1 MNPLVSI
8 ISPCYNGEN
17 YVYRFLDSV
26 LSQTYDNI
34 ELIVINDGSKD
45 KTLQVLEAYR
55 SKFLDRGYS
64 YTIINQENA
73 GQSAAINQGLKVFK
87 GKYMSWID
95 SDDAMTSDAIQ
106 KKVAYME
113 KNPNVG
119 LALCKIWVVE
129 FGSYSIIGDQK
140 RTPPTEKDEFFYDFI
155 SGTNVFYTPGG
166 FFVRSL
172 MFRDA
177 MPKPLQI
184 ECPREIGQN
193 FQLILPIAF
202 KYPIGYIDDYLFYYS
217 VRLDSHSHENH
228 SFEKQNKIYDI
239 AEHVLICIA
248 NKLQYS
254 DDTERNR
261 VRRAIQVR
269 TLNSKLRCLFD
280 YKRTDGLDEIIV
292 GLKKNAAYKIVQRK
306 IALIIKYPALRYFI
320 RIIHLPKR
328 IAMKLICLIVG

>member
-55 SKFLDRGYS
+55 PKFLDRGYS

-87 GKYMSWID
+87 GEYMSWID

-106 KKVAYME
+106 KKVDYME
-113 KNPNVG
+113 RNPIVG

-129 FGSYSIIGDQK
+129 FGSYSIIGEMK
-140 RTPPTEKDEFFYDFI
+140 RIPPIGKDDFFYDFI
-155 SGTNVFYTPGG
+155 LGNNVFYTPGG
-166 FFVRSL
+166 FFVRSS
-172 MFRDA
+172 MFKDS
-177 MPKPLQI
+177 MPEPLQI
-184 ECPREIGQN
+184 ESPREIGQN
-193 FQLILPIAF
+193 FQLVLPIAF
-202 KYPIGYIDDYLFYYS
+202 KYPIGYIDEYLFYYS
-217 VRLDSHSHENH
+217 VRLDSHSREKHP
-228 SFEKQNKIYDI
+228 FEKQNKIFDI
-239 AEHVLICIA
+239 SEHVLTSIA

-254 DDTERNR
+254 DDSERTR
-261 VRRAIQVR
+261 VNRAIQMR
-269 TLNSKLRCLFD
+269 TLNSKLTCLFD
-280 YKRTDGLDEIIV
+280 YKRTDGLDEIITE
-292 GLKKNAAYKIVQRK
+292 LKKNAAYKVAQRK
-306 IALIIKYPALRYFI
+306 TALLVKYPALRYFFK
-320 RIIHLPKR
+320 IICLPKR
-328 IAMKLICLIVG
+328 IVKVLIRLIYV